1 MLEKISIG
9 EHYTI
14 HQYRK
19 ILRIEEKNKTFTVEK
34 YLNYKRMLEEK
45 IGVSLGKI
53 ILDDNYIS
61 SIINW
66 IDNECNRCI
75 LNYNGK
81 IREFIKDIESIYE
94 INSSINCKCNT
105 RNQLEEIYV
114 FDVIY
119 EKISKS
125 FIYCIKKVREIID
138 TKKDLKY
145 YELEKE
151 MANNTLNYIKD
162 IKALENLLKCIFI
175 VEAN

>member
-14 HQYRK
+14 HQYRR
-19 ILRIEEKNKTFTVEK
+19 ILEIEERNKTFTVEK

-66 IDNECNRCI
+66 IDNECNKSI
-75 LNYNGK
+75 LNYNSK
-81 IREFIKDIESIYE
+81 IREFIKDIESIYG
-94 INSSINCKCNT
+94 ISSSLNCKCNIG
-105 RNQLEEIYV
+105 NQTEI
-114 FDVIY
+114 IY
-119 EKISKS
+119 ELSTIYKYFSDS
-125 FIYCIKKVREIID
+125 FISCIKKVRKIID
-138 TKKDLKY
+138 KKKDSKY